1 MTRAL
6 SLLDAEPGAI
16 HLVESELLAA
26 LMVCPY
32 LRLDC
37 SQLRPE
43 DFSSA
48 FRGVAFQAILAV
60 KRPTLGL
67 VVDWL
72 EMNGHPAPANRT
84 GWGDAL
90 ARIIGMDPAEDDFVP
105 HAIRAIKEAAA
116 MRRLD
121 ALARRP
127 DAA

>member
-37 SQLRPE
+37 GALHPE
-43 DFSSA
+43 DFCSP
-48 FRGVAFQAILAV
+48 FRAVAYTAIMAV

-67 VVDWL
+67 VCAWL
-72 EMNGHPAPANRT
+72 EMNGHQAPANRT
-84 GWGDAL
+84 GWGDEL
-90 ARIIGMDPAEDDFVP
+90 SRIIGMDPAEDDFVIP
-105 HAIRAIKEAAA
+105 AIRAIKEAALERKRA
-116 MRRLD
+116 GRLN
-121 ALARRP
+121 ATA
-127 DAA
+127 

>member
-6 SLLDAEPGAI
+6 DLLDAEPGAI

-43 DFSSA
+43 DFSSP
-48 FRGVAFQAILAV
+48 FRGVAFAAIMAV
-60 KRPTLGL
+60 RRPTLGL
-67 VVDWL
+67 VCDWL
-72 EMNGHPAPANRT
+72 EAHGHQAPANRS

-90 ARIIGMDPAEDDFVP
+90 ARIIGMDPAEDDFVIP
-105 HAIRAIKEAAA
+105 AVKSIKAAA
-116 MRRLD
+116 LERKRAGRLH
-121 ALARRP
+121 
-127 DAA
+127 AA

>member
-1 MTRAL
+1 MTRAIA
-6 SLLDAEPGAI
+6 LLTFEPGAI
-16 HLVESELLAA
+16 HIVESELLAA

-43 DFSSA
+43 DFSSP
-48 FRGVAFQAILAV
+48 FRGVAFTAIMAV

-67 VVDWL
+67 VCDYL
-72 EMNGHPAPANRT
+72 ESAGHPAPADRT

-90 ARIIGMDPAEDDFVP
+90 SRIIGMDPAEDDFVP
-105 HAIRAIKEAAA
+105 DAARAIRNAAVS
-116 MRRLD
+116 RRLS
-121 ALARRP
+121 ALGRR